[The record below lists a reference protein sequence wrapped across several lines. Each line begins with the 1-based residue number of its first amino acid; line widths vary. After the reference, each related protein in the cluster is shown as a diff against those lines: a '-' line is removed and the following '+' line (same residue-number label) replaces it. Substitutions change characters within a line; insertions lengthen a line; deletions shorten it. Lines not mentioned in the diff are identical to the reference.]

1 MKNMD
6 GMKDSKVG
14 IGLSKLL
21 KPNEKSDGVSV
32 VVMNNNI
39 LKYLRRIDRSSRW
52 DMVFLRGIV
61 GGLGSAIGATLVF
74 ALVIFL
80 MINVMKNVPFIDS
93 LFDDLGLKEVVNQYI
108 ESK

>member
-1 MKNMD
+1 MNNMD

-21 KPNEKSDGVSV
+21 KPGEKSDGVSV

-39 LKYLRRIDRSSRW
+39 LKYLRKIDRASRW
-52 DMVFLRGIV
+52 DRVFLRGIL

-80 MINVMKNVPFIDS
+80 LINIAKNVPFIDNAFNN
-93 LFDDLGLKEVVNQYI
+93 LVIKNAVNNYLGK
-108 ESK
+108 